1 MNKRKKKEK
10 ALCKLFWFQKCIFL
24 LTYNNLLTC
33 NNYQL
38 PLLITIRTY
47 TQKWVDVSPVQL
59 LGEVSQTFAFFE
71 IFLPCLH
78 FYYTTKL
85 LFVSILLTTY
95 PHLSSNVICESSLT
109 SKLGHWPNWQ
119 CCLASSSK
127 TAPRIL
133 IVSIAMG
140 AEYLSYV
147 KFIATEAPTF
157 LGYIISVLAM
167 V

>member
-1 MNKRKKKEK
+1 MLL
-10 ALCKLFWFQKCIFL
+10 LCNFRCIFL

-95 PHLSSNVICESSLT
+95 PHLSSNVICESSLSGYLVPLT
-109 SKLGHWPNWQ
+109 YCLITHWNQKSLHSAFSFFFLLSTKLIKD
-119 CCLASSSK
+119 S
-127 TAPRIL
+127 RI
-133 IVSIAMG
+133 ITG
-140 AEYLSYV
+140 GR
-147 KFIATEAPTF
+147 P
-157 LGYIISVLAM
+157 
-167 V
+167 